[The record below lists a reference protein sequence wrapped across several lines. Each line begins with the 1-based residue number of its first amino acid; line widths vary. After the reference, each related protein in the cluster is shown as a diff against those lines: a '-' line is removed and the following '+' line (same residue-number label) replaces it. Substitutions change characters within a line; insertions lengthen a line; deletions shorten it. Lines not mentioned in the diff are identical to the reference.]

1 MLPINLATMIS
12 GVEALLAK
20 ESPFCVLT
28 RNITRKLRI
37 IRAVMKNSPR
47 NFSRQDAIIKSSHF
61 TIFLNLNVS
70 YLCGVNMLAEVFM
83 RDFFSSKHNGQY

>member
-1 MLPINLATMIS
+1 MIS

-37 IRAVMKNSPR
+37 YPCSDEKFAAQFFSSRR
-47 NFSRQDAIIKSSHF
+47 NNKVKSFHDF
-61 TIFLNLNVS
+61 FKLLNVS

-83 RDFFSSKHNGQY
+83 RDFFSSKHKGQY